1 MDYLSRH
8 ATATFSSARTR
19 KDHQRQ
25 QATQAVESSPVH
37 IQKKLVL
44 LLNVNR
50 ATQLGMLRAKKIEE
64 TFGVRCITVKLC
76 TSLREVD
83 RDTKKLVHINAE
95 FKTIE
100 GLRKIKSL
108 LHAHNLP
115 SPWAIIADYMEPFA
129 YGTG

>member
-1 MDYLSRH
+1 M
-8 ATATFSSARTR
+8 
-19 KDHQRQ
+19 
-25 QATQAVESSPVH
+25 
-37 IQKKLVL
+37 L

-50 ATQLGMLRAKKIEE
+50 ATQLGMLRANKIEE

-100 GLRKIKSL
+100 GLRKIKAL

-115 SPWAIIADYMEPFA
+115 EPWAIIVDYMEPFA